1 MKKQLIRNSV
11 FETNSS
17 SSHSLSVTKNDTVV
31 FLENISNLMDDE
43 GVIWLDCDGY
53 DMEVDFRC
61 SSKIEIK
68 TAEKKLAFLA
78 SMWNSYALD
87 VNEKYTL
94 DDLKDFIKE
103 NTQCDEVIIYNMG
116 NFTLELNDED
126 IFWFIPDDKQDL
138 YELIF
143 STDKVIEITY
153 KEH

>member
-31 FLENISNLMDDE
+31 FLENISNLMNDE

-61 SSKIEIK
+61 NSKIEIK

-94 DDLKDFIKE
+94 DDLKDFVKE
-103 NTQCDEVIIYNMG
+103 NTQCNEVIIYNIG

-143 STDKVIEITY
+143 STDRTIEITY
-153 KEH
+153 KEY

>member
-17 SSHSLSVTKNDTVV
+17 SSHSLSVSYVSTEIY
-31 FLENISNLMDDE
+31 LENISNLMNED

-53 DMEVDFRC
+53 DIEVDFKC

-78 SMWNSYALD
+78 SLWNSYTLD
-87 VNEKYTL
+87 INEKYTL
-94 DDLKDFIKE
+94 DDLKDFVKE
-103 NTQCDEVIIYNMG
+103 NTQCNEVIIYNIG
-116 NFTLELNDED
+116 NFALSLNDEEVCSL
-126 IFWFIPDDKQDL
+126 IPDDKQEL

-143 STDKVIEITY
+143 STDRTIEITY
-153 KEH
+153 KEY

>member
-17 SSHSLSVTKNDTVV
+17 SSHSLSVSYVSTEIY
-31 FLENISNLMDDE
+31 LENISNLMNED

-53 DMEVDFRC
+53 DMEVDFKC

-78 SMWNSYALD
+78 SLWNSYALD
-87 VNEKYTL
+87 INEKYTL

-103 NTQCDEVIIYNMG
+103 NTQCNEVIIYNMG
-116 NFTLELNDED
+116 NFTLELNDEE
-126 IFWFIPDDKQDL
+126 ICWFITDDKQDL
-138 YELIF
+138 YNLIF
-143 STDKVIEITY
+143 STDRTIEITY
-153 KEH
+153 KEY

>member
-17 SSHSLSVTKNDTVV
+17 SSHSLSVSYVSTEIY
-31 FLENISNLMDDE
+31 LENISNLMNED

-53 DMEVDFRC
+53 DMEVDFKC

-78 SMWNSYALD
+78 SLWNSYTLD
-87 VNEKYTL
+87 INDKYNL
-94 DDLKDFIKE
+94 DDLKDFVKE
-103 NTQCDEVIIYNMG
+103 NTQCNEVIIYNMG
-116 NFTLELNDED
+116 NFALSLNDEEVCYL
-126 IFWFIPDDKQDL
+126 IPDDKQDL

-143 STDKVIEITY
+143 STDRTIEITY
-153 KEH
+153 KEY

>member
-17 SSHSLSVTKNDTVV
+17 SSHSLSVSYVSTEIY
-31 FLENISNLMDDE
+31 LENISNLMNEE

-61 SSKIEIK
+61 SPKIEIK

-103 NTQCDEVIIYNMG
+103 NTQCNEVIIYNMG
-116 NFTLELNDED
+116 NFALSLNDEEVCSL
-126 IFWFIPDDKQDL
+126 IPDDKQDL

-143 STDKVIEITY
+143 STDKAIEITY
-153 KEH
+153 KEY

>member
-17 SSHSLSVTKNDTVV
+17 SSHSLSVSYVSTEIY
-31 FLENISNLMDDE
+31 LENISNLMNED

-53 DMEVDFRC
+53 DMEVDFKC

-78 SMWNSYALD
+78 SLWNSYTLD
-87 VNEKYTL
+87 INEKYTL
-94 DDLKDFIKE
+94 DDLKDFVKE
-103 NTQCDEVIIYNMG
+103 NTQCNEVIIYNMG
-116 NFTLELNDED
+116 NFALSLNDEEVCSL
-126 IFWFIPDDKQDL
+126 IPDDKQEL

-143 STDKVIEITY
+143 STDRTIEITY
-153 KEH
+153 KEY